1 MAVVSGHTDSSL
13 TDNAE
18 RFLPPLDSLDAAPQV
33 IQRHPARQHGREQGV
48 WGMNRIRLRAADVV
62 TVLFDRAIGLA
73 AYTRAS
79 TADF

>member
-1 MAVVSGHTDSSL
+1 MAVVSGHTDASL

-33 IQRHPARQHGREQGV
+33 IQRHPARQRQR
-48 WGMNRIRLRAADVV
+48 MNRIRLRAADVV